1 MLKTEGCF
9 SPSFLI
15 NVVISFLSATYQFF
29 TVYIRHFS
37 CKQPWYV
44 QTQFLLYR
52 NWNFNPASLNLNPGT
67 EILKVLKALLDK
79 QEVDEA
85 RFKPTTNPLLSKQ
98 WCQPLHQKDWMKF

>member
-29 TVYIRHFS
+29 TVYNRHFS